1 MMIHPTG
8 PRGIPF
14 RKRSALTVVEVLF
27 ALSIILVGLIGIA
40 AMVPFAARQANESY
54 STVQSVVAGD
64 SAAAMAESQA
74 VFKPTSEKP
83 WQIIDDEVAAFGDSN
98 ETYFYSFEELYNNNG
113 RKGNPIRLLPS
124 NVENP
129 KYQYDLLSKNLD
141 LLNFDALGSTQAM
154 EDAAWLAVNRTLG
167 TSFYMDPSF
176 WGSQDFGAKVMRDDW
191 FPFRRSRFPYYAD
204 GFGPTTPRALRVSLR
219 DISHI
224 GANGGWIKQPT
235 ARSTMTPGGDIVSIK
250 PESSRSFATR
260 RQVMVTPEPRTP
272 SDLNSS
278 VPIQSIVTPNAPI
291 WSALIT
297 PAESTPILE
306 KSKLPSRTT
315 YATTADYALEM
326 RKYVIPMSVE
336 AYDLSIVVQK
346 KRPLREIYQP
356 LVQTPETVEGE
367 RIFGVSW
374 VTTIDEPKQSGTFEI
389 TLTQPPAITAPMEAK
404 LKAGDWLMLSR
415 NVLHFYRN
423 AANVPA
429 AAVMRQKHKWYRVVS
444 APSADSFLPNPAT
457 GKSELS
463 VRISGGAWT
472 WTTDEI
478 QSASRAGLIL
488 SNISVGDTTTS
499 YYQETSAT
507 LVPNVVHVFERTM
520 TVSN

>member
-1 MMIHPTG
+1 MTMHPAGFGPLRRSERTG
-8 PRGIPF
+8 
-14 RKRSALTVVEVLF
+14 LTVVEVLF
-27 ALSIILVGLIGIA
+27 SLSIILVGLIGIA
-40 AMVPFAARQANESY
+40 AMVPFAARQANDSY

-74 VFKPTSEKP
+74 VFKPTFEKP
-83 WQIIDDEVAAFGDSN
+83 WQVIDDELSTIGDSN
-98 ETYFYSFEELYNNNG
+98 RTYFYSFTDLYNNNG
-113 RKGNPIRLLPS
+113 RKGNPPVS
-124 NVENP
+124 NP

-176 WGSQDFGAKVMRDDW
+176 WGSQDISGQTLASKVLKNNADW
-191 FPFRRSRFPYYAD
+191 LPFRRSRFPYYAD
-204 GFGPTTPRALRVSLR
+204 GFGPNTPRALRVTLH
-219 DISHI
+219 DANHVGI
-224 GANGGWIKQPT
+224 NGGWMKQPIS
-235 ARSTMTPGGDIVSIK
+235 RSTVSPGGDIVSIK
-250 PESSRSFATR
+250 PDNSQGFAMR
-260 RQVMVTPEPRTP
+260 RQMLLTPDPMDSTNF
-272 SDLNSS
+272 DTML
-278 VPIQSIVTPNAPI
+278 PIQSTVAPSAPL

-315 YATTADYALEM
+315 YPTTTAYAAAM
-326 RKYVIPMSVE
+326 RNYVIPISVE
-336 AYDLSIVVQK
+336 AYDLAIVVQK
-346 KRPLREIYQP
+346 KRLLREIYQP
-356 LVQTPETVEGE
+356 LAQTPATVEGE
-367 RIFGVSW
+367 RIFGATW
-374 VTTIDEPKQSGTFEI
+374 DTTTDEPSQSGTFEI
-389 TLTQPPAITAPMEAK
+389 TLIQPPAITVPMEAR

-429 AAVMRQKHKWYRVVS
+429 AVVMRQKHKWYRVVS
-444 APSADSFLPNPAT
+444 APNSDTFP
-457 GKSELS
+457 LS
-463 VRISGGAWT
+463 VRVSGGAWT

-478 QSASRAGLIL
+478 QSAARAGLPL
-488 SNISVGDTTTS
+488 SSVGDATTS